1 MLNLVEKKN
10 TSVAHPLFAECVH
23 GEGPPAQ
30 LVHATISF
38 GPTESLFLSPC
49 NFKSHQMENWLM
61 ENYFHSQ

>member
-1 MLNLVEKKN
+1 MLI
-10 TSVAHPLFAECVH
+10 TSVAHPLFAECVQ

-49 NFKSHQMENWLM
+49 KIKLKYLNK
-61 ENYFHSQ
+61 YI